1 MNLKLFIGIVLI
13 LSLLFYVITY
23 PYESKLLRKLK
34 RVRSFKEVT
43 YIENPEIKYENYSLE
58 EIEERLSINE
68 YVFPTDLIDENIRYL
83 TIKPKNV
90 TRDNIP
96 CVILLHG
103 LRDFP
108 EDWINKGKLLEN
120 YLTLLDKKRIEEMVF
135 ILPYSGYNG
144 TSWYSNFYGDKKHR
158 YEDWL
163 SDEFFKII
171 RENFPKSKIGIGG
184 FSMGGYGA
192 FKIGLKNID
201 KFHVIGSFSGAVSLI
216 RMSVNRRVM
225 RIFKYLYIPKF
236 LFNEMDKAHFIKVF
250 SSWGYKVLRED
261 PYSILKKIPSEKIK
275 EKKIYISVGSEDK
288 KPYLMLQQWI
298 DVVGRLKKYKYNF
311 KGILY
316 NKEMHTWDYISK
328 DLPNFLKYFHDCT
341 K

>member
-1 MNLKLFIGIVLI
+1 MILISIEIILAMGI
-13 LSLLFYVITY
+13 LFYFITY
-23 PYESKLLRKLK
+23 PYEFKLKRKLK
-34 RVRSFKEVT
+34 RVLSFQEVS
-43 YIENPEIKYENYSLE
+43 YIENPETKYKNYTLE
-58 EIEERLSINE
+58 EIEERVVIKE
-68 YVFPTDLIDENIRYL
+68 YSFPTDLIEESIRYL
-83 TIKPKNV
+83 VVKPKNLKSE
-90 TRDNIP
+90 NPP

-103 LRDFP
+103 LRDYP
-108 EDWINKGKLLEN
+108 EDWINRGKLVEN
-120 YLTLLDKKRIEEMVF
+120 YLTLVDKGRIEEMVF
-135 ILPYSGYNG
+135 ILPYSGYDG
-144 TSWYSNFYGDKKHR
+144 TSWYSNFDGDKKHR

-163 SDEFFKII
+163 SGEFFKII
-171 RENFPKSKIGIGG
+171 RENYPESKIGIGG

-216 RMSVNRRVM
+216 RMSINRRIM

-250 SSWGYKVLRED
+250 SSWGYKILKED
-261 PYSILKKIPSEKIK
+261 PYSIIKKIPEAKRK
-275 EKKIYISVGSEDK
+275 NKKIYISVGSEDK

-298 DVVGRLKKYKYNF
+298 DVVGRMKKYKYNF
-311 KGILY
+311 KGIIY
-316 NKEMHTWDYISK
+316 AREMHTWDYISK